1 MANVKDIFKNAIV
14 LFLITAVVA
23 ALLAGANL
31 LTKDKIEENK
41 SLAEQK
47 ALAEVMQADVFE
59 PVQDR
64 LALLEVQTPVTSA
77 YIAKNG
83 EAVVGYCLKVTPSGY
98 GGEMELVFGV
108 DTNMTLTGL
117 SVLSHGETAGLGANI
132 SKENFREQFVGKRD
146 MIGVAKSG
154 AKENEIQALSG
165 ATVSSKAVAA
175 GANSAIAAAQYLA
188 NTPGMDAVKE
198 AEK

>member
-31 LTKDKIEENK
+31 LTKDKIAEN
-41 SLAEQK
+41 SRLAEQK
-47 ALAEVMQADVFE
+47 ALTEVIAASEFVPTQA
-59 PVQDR
+59 
-64 LALLEVQTPVTSA
+64 LALLETADPVTGA
-77 YIAKNG
+77 YMAMDG
-83 EAVVGYCLKVTPSGY
+83 DTLVGYCIKVTPSGY
-98 GGEMELVFGV
+98 GGTMELIFGI
-108 DTNMTLTGL
+108 DTSLKMTGL

-132 SKENFREQFVGKRD
+132 TKESFRGQFVGKRD

-165 ATVSSKAVAA
+165 ATISSKAVAS
-175 GANSAIAAAQYLA
+175 GANSALAAAAFLA
-188 NTPGMDAVKE
+188 NVPGLEMDKE
-198 AEK
+198 AAK